1 MFIVLPTKKKKKKKI
16 LKLNSSKAQLI
27 TLNPQISSLGP
38 SPTVDW
44 TQLNMDRIFLSRET
58 RAITQ

>member
-1 MFIVLPTKKKKKKKI
+1 MFIVLPKKKKKKTKI
-16 LKLNSSKAQLI
+16 KFLKGPKLI

-38 SPTVDW
+38 SPTVGW

>member
-1 MFIVLPTKKKKKKKI
+1 MFIVLPTQKKKKKNPKI
-16 LKLNSSKAQLI
+16 KFLKGL

-38 SPTVDW
+38 SPPVGW

-58 RAITQ
+58 REITQ

>member
-1 MFIVLPTKKKKKKKI
+1 MFIVLPKKKKKI

-38 SPTVDW
+38 SPTVGW
-44 TQLNMDRIFLSRET
+44 TQLNMDGILLSSEI
-58 RAITQ
+58 RAIAQ